1 MKQFLMDH
9 PQIVKWIWIAVT
21 TLIGSS
27 GAGGMAWH
35 HHKYSY
41 GHDRPAVEQSQK
53 YKMSDD
59 ETRLKI
65 HEDYLKE
72 KESR

>member
-1 MKQFLMDH
+1 
-9 PQIVKWIWIAVT
+9 
-21 TLIGSS
+21 
-27 GAGGMAWH
+27 MAWH
-35 HHKYSY
+35 HHKYSH
-41 GHDRPAVEQSQK
+41 GHDRPAVDQSQK

-59 ETRLKI
+59 EVRLKI